1 MLRYLSKPCLLD
13 YSKNEMEVQS
23 LVRALENLFVK
34 EGYLLGIPLIGM
46 NSAALRPLLQVS

>member
-1 MLRYLSKPCLLD
+1 MLRYLSQPCLLD

-23 LVRALENLFVK
+23 LVRALENLFVT

-46 NSAALRPLLQVS
+46 KSAALRPLLQVS

>member
-1 MLRYLSKPCLLD
+1 MLRYLSQPCLLD

-34 EGYLLGIPLIGM
+34 EGYLLGIPLIGI
-46 NSAALRPLLQVS
+46 LLHYDLFFK